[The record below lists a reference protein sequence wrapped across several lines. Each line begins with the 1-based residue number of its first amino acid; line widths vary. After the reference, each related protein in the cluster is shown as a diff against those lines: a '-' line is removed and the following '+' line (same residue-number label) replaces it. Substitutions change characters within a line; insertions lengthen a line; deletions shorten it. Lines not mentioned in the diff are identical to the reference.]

1 MRAFGVLAEKFC
13 QSTSTPSEMGQRVA
27 RRFSALLHAI
37 AQTRHPVFLETPGVL
52 SGNETNSMASF
63 RAWICTLAL
72 FPSQQIC
79 RCLQRIRRIS
89 KTLSLR
95 ERVTQLG
102 CTHANSRMKGDRQ
115 VKKALI
121 ALGLLPKV
129 SKVEIIGIF
138 DERYCIEILHRL
150 PAVRPDGNPKH
161 IYTNNLK
168 GGMYGC
174 K

>member
-1 MRAFGVLAEKFC
+1 
-13 QSTSTPSEMGQRVA
+13 MGQRVA

-102 CTHANSRMKGDRQ
+102 CTYANSRMKGDRQ

-129 SKVEIIGIF
+129 SKVEKESLMSDIVLK
-138 DERYCIEILHRL
+138 YCIDSQQFAQTGTLS
-150 PAVRPDGNPKH
+150 
-161 IYTNNLK
+161 IYTPTT
-168 GGMYGC
+168 
-174 K
+174 